1 MYPGGAYG
9 KGYQFSDLARHPG
22 VVVVPYTKSVMSF
35 FELYRMNV
43 PLFYPSVALLTKWEL
58 GAAVMSERIYW
69 RYASSPLRQ
78 PFTPNP
84 NARHDRASLAHWLPL
99 SDPYVFP
106 HVQYFDSVADLAAK
120 LRKTDL
126 RAVSAA
132 MAQHVREMQPAMRS
146 KWRTVLHQLFQGEPP
161 GSWPSHAGF
170 DAALRERFGL
180 ELPLE
185 EPDCER
191 QSAPELGRWH

>member
-1 MYPGGAYG
+1 MGRTLLAELGSAAPDVAIRGLDQVYPGGAYG

-106 HVQYFDSVADLAAK
+106 HVQ
-120 LRKTDL
+120 
-126 RAVSAA
+126 
-132 MAQHVREMQPAMRS
+132 VRVRVRVRV
-146 KWRTVLHQLFQGEPP
+146 KVRVRVRVRVRG
-161 GSWPSHAGF
+161 
-170 DAALRERFGL
+170 
-180 ELPLE
+180 
-185 EPDCER
+185 
-191 QSAPELGRWH
+191 